1 MEVDDDDDDDDDD
14 DGCSSDGAEATGGG
28 AAAGEEEDDGDGG
41 DGDGGDGDGELRRL
55 RRRLD
60 RLELS
65 LKTRRAERRELRRAH
80 GGVSALKEALAA
92 QGGRAAQ
99 LALLNE
105 LQRKEATV
113 TATLRKLNE
122 GIETNK
128 SRVAAANAHAFA
140 TIRAQVAASFGAL
153 VPSKVVDLHCE
164 DPEHLDAAAVE
175 FRLRDRPASGDRG
188 GGGAWR
194 AGVDE
199 LSGGQRTLLNLS
211 VYLAA
216 AKYRPSLVLLM
227 DEVDAALD
235 EHNTQRV
242 AAMLKEVARTSQV
255 VAISHHTEFH
265 ELADH
270 MVHLS
275 KASDHT
281 VVR

>member
-1 MEVDDDDDDDDDD
+1 MAISVKRAINVNTLEM
-14 DGCSSDGAEATGGG
+14 
-28 AAAGEEEDDGDGG
+28 
-41 DGDGGDGDGELRRL
+41 

-60 RLELS
+60 ALELS

-80 GGVSALKEALAA
+80 GGIGALKEALAA

-113 TATLRKLNE
+113 TATRDLFVSIPSLSLR
-122 GIETNK
+122 
-128 SRVAAANAHAFA
+128 SVAAANAHAFA

-164 DPEHLDAAAVE
+164 DPEHLDAAGRAVAQPE
-175 FRLRDRPASGDRG
+175 LD
-188 GGGAWR
+188 GGAWR

-255 VAISHHTEFH
+255 VAISHHKEFH

>member
-1 MEVDDDDDDDDDD
+1 MTTPHVSEV
-14 DGCSSDGAEATGGG
+14 
-28 AAAGEEEDDGDGG
+28 
-41 DGDGGDGDGELRRL
+41 
-55 RRRLD
+55 
-60 RLELS
+60 
-65 LKTRRAERRELRRAH
+65 
-80 GGVSALKEALAA
+80 
-92 QGGRAAQ
+92 
-99 LALLNE
+99 
-105 LQRKEATV
+105 
-113 TATLRKLNE
+113 
-122 GIETNK
+122 
-128 SRVAAANAHAFA
+128 
-140 TIRAQVAASFGAL
+140 RAQHFRSFGDETVVRLKPGLNL
-153 VPSKVVDLHCE
+153 VVGPNGSGKSNILGE

-255 VAISHHTEFH
+255 VAISHHKEFH